1 MGWDTYSLAP
11 VVTHAAAQSCLW
23 GEDAD
28 VASVPPVCPP
38 KLSWPNENSSNET
51 HKNSW
56 SQTGQSAGTPTAAT
70 WDTVLWHK
78 TLNVAFIVHVIC
90 ALTTMRLKKDFVSSS
105 LHSSSFSCSRCAV
118 SATVLR
124 TLLPSGITIGSTPK
138 LTFGINEVIA
148 RLLSILRS
156 ERTRCSF
163 TAWQA
168 DVHFLTWCRYLQFD
182 RQLIPERQHGDTTQ
196 YSIHNS
202 QTALQLPPVTMPYS
216 SVHSL
221 SSLC

>member
-1 MGWDTYSLAP
+1 MTR
-11 VVTHAAAQSCLW
+11 AAARSCLW

-28 VASVPPVCPP
+28 VVSVPQVCPP

-56 SQTGQSAGTPTAAT
+56 SQTGQSAGTPTAVT
-70 WDTVLWHK
+70 WDIVLWHK
-78 TLNVAFIVHVIC
+78 TLNVAFTVHIIRT
-90 ALTTMRLKKDFVSSS
+90 LTTMRLKKDLVSSS

-138 LTFGINEVIA
+138 LIFGINEVIA
-148 RLLSILRS
+148 RLLSILQS
-156 ERTRCSF
+156 ERTWWSERTWCSF
-163 TAWQA
+163 TAWHS
-168 DVHFLTWCRYLQFD
+168 DEHFLTWCCYSQFD
-182 RQLIPERQHGDTTQ
+182 RQLIPQRQHGDTTQ
-196 YSIHNS
+196 HSIHNS
-202 QTALQLPPVTMPYS
+202 ETALQLPPVTMRYS
-216 SVHSL
+216 SVHGL